1 MIREY
6 FSNDILTLLLLSSIL
21 LLILL
26 KKIDYQVFFFN
37 VSLQKKNLLNKLS
50 NNDKLS
56 IRFINFGY
64 FIIFLVNLSILFS
77 VFLENKFKIEVFKS
91 LITYF
96 VIFFIIKYFFE
107 QFIGWLFKFTRAS
120 KNYLYAKIMFNNS
133 LGLLILALNILC
145 IYNTIFSDKLV
156 YISLFI
162 ALFYLIVSYFYI
174 FFSFK
179 KLIYKNWFYFILYLC
194 TLEIIPYYYIINE
207 ILNV

>member
-21 LLILL
+21 LIILL
-26 KKIDYQVFFFN
+26 KKIDNQVFFFN
-37 VSLQKKNLLNKLS
+37 VSLQKKSLLNKLS

-64 FIIFLVNLSILFS
+64 FVIFLINLSILFS

-91 LITYF
+91 LIAYF
-96 VIFFIIKYFFE
+96 TLFFIVKYFFE

-133 LGLLILALNILC
+133 LGLLILALNFLC

-162 ALFYLIVSYFYI
+162 ALFYLIISYFYI

-194 TLEIIPYYYIINE
+194 TLEIIPY
-207 ILNV
+207 ILLYNFFISL